1 MHCKDVDG
9 LPASLRCFL
18 HAAAR
23 ASFPKWIWGFSDA
36 FCFFYSPGTL
46 CEGQEEGQR
55 GLSMLFYGSFSEES
69 SGNVT
74 PAVLLLCSDREKREE
89 EKRQQ
94 QCGTE
99 TKRSDKFML
108 YNLKTVF
115 QNLLQHQSA
124 GKLKYFGRE

>member
-1 MHCKDVDG
+1 
-9 LPASLRCFL
+9 
-18 HAAAR
+18 
-23 ASFPKWIWGFSDA
+23 
-36 FCFFYSPGTL
+36 
-46 CEGQEEGQR
+46 
-55 GLSMLFYGSFSEES
+55 MLFYGSFSEES

-74 PAVLLLCSDREKREE
+74 PAVLLLCSDREKKEE

-108 YNLKTVF
+108 YNLRRVF